1 MPAATKLYDL
11 AVKTGSYIDR
21 ATGAE
26 KGRYQ
31 NVGSILQLA
40 DGSKMILLS
49 RTFNPA
55 GVPFKDG
62 SDQIIISMFKP
73 KEDNGSADPPA
84 PPASN
89 THNAYKA
96 MKDGRAAPTSMQ
108 HAPATSGFD
117 DDIPF

>member
-1 MPAATKLYDL
+1 MPATKLYDL
-11 AVKTGSYIDR
+11 AVKTGSYTDR
-21 ATGAE
+21 QSGTE

-31 NVGSILQLA
+31 NVGSILQMD

-62 SDQIIISMFKP
+62 SDLIIVSMFKP
-73 KEDNGSADPPA
+73 KEANGDREAPQSPA
-84 PPASN
+84 PAR
-89 THNAYKA
+89 NAYAETKNRGYNEPAKA
-96 MKDGRAAPTSMQ
+96 SL
-108 HAPATSGFD
+108 D

>member
-1 MPAATKLYDL
+1 MPATKLYDL
-11 AVKTGSYIDR
+11 AVKTGSYTDR
-21 ATGAE
+21 QTGAE

-31 NVGSILQLA
+31 NVGSILQMD

-62 SDQIIISMFKP
+62 SDQIIVSMFKP
-73 KEDNGSADPPA
+73 KEVTGGYAEATSAPA
-84 PPASN
+84 PRQAPRPAPAPAN
-89 THNAYKA
+89 
-96 MKDGRAAPTSMQ
+96 AAP
-108 HAPATSGFD
+108 AFD